1 MKVKFLIL
9 FVILCLPCLLNAKD
23 RDMNEL
29 PMYGG
34 KHNPT
39 VEQNKQF
46 SASAAKLGW
55 QYYYRGDLDT
65 AMKRFN
71 QAWMFDRDSID
82 ALWGFGMIMGQR
94 SAQEDTEHNL
104 KESIRF
110 LDLAIQKSPQ
120 NARILVDLAF
130 SHTLFGQYLNEKGI
144 RGSRDEFLK
153 AGHLYE
159 SAEKLD
165 KKYPLLQAN
174 WSVLEFYMGNYLK
187 AQERLEQ
194 AKKLG
199 FQPDPAYV
207 KDIESK
213 LKK

>member
-1 MKVKFLIL
+1 MKIKFLIL

-82 ALWGFGMIMGQR
+82 ALLGFGMIMWQR
-94 SAQEDTEHNL
+94 SAQEDT
-104 KESIRF
+104 
-110 LDLAIQKSPQ
+110 
-120 NARILVDLAF
+120 
-130 SHTLFGQYLNEKGI
+130 
-144 RGSRDEFLK
+144 
-153 AGHLYE
+153 
-159 SAEKLD
+159 
-165 KKYPLLQAN
+165 
-174 WSVLEFYMGNYLK
+174 
-187 AQERLEQ
+187 
-194 AKKLG
+194 
-199 FQPDPAYV
+199 
-207 KDIESK
+207 
-213 LKK
+213 